1 LSWHVAAEGGHP
13 ESRTDAG
20 EAYDELRADVLAC
33 RLHPGAKVVVHE
45 LAAQF
50 AMSVGAIREALA
62 RLAAEG
68 WIVARPQRG
77 YWVAPVSIEEL
88 RDLTEARV
96 EIETAC
102 LRRAIRHGTIEWEA
116 ALIGALHRLSRI
128 PKLVP
133 GDRAR
138 ISDHWSQAHGAFH
151 EALVAACDSRRLLAI
166 RRQLYEQADRYQRL
180 AGPFDPRGRTVPGE
194 HDALAQAA
202 LARREAEA
210 ARLLEGHIRTTA
222 QVITDAMERGWAEE
236 DRADGF
242 EARQA
247 GSRTGRIREAT
258 ICRKTGSGGA
268 AAASRA
274 GPAGGVASVADRA
287 TGRLAPPLRR
297 AED

>member
-1 LSWHVAAEGGHP
+1 
-13 ESRTDAG
+13 
-20 EAYDELRADVLAC
+20 
-33 RLHPGAKVVVHE
+33 VVVHE

-210 ARLLEGHIRTTA
+210 ARVLEGHIRTAA

-242 EARQA
+242 AARQA